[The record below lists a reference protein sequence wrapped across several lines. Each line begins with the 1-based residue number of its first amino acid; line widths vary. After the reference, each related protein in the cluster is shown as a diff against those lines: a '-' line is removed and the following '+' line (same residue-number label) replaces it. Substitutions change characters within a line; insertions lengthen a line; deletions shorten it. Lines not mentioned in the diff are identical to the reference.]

1 MQSRLPLSVAIITL
15 NEEEHLP
22 RCLASVGELA
32 SEIVVVDSGSTD
44 RTVEIARAAG
54 ARIIT
59 HPWQGFARQKALSME
74 HCTQPWVLCLDAD
87 EAVSPELA
95 GSIRQILAGN
105 PAATG
110 FRVNRR
116 THYLGDWI
124 WHAWYPEWLIRL
136 VRREAARWTGADP
149 HPSLETNGAAE
160 KLTGDLLHYSYAS
173 LQAHFERTLRY
184 ARGSAEALNRSGKP
198 CRWYHLVFSP
208 WLAFLKKLILK
219 SAWRDGWRG
228 WIISVATFFGV
239 FAKYAFRLEMQLNAK
254 PESIKPPSER
264 AATPNRTD
272 SKPT

>member
-1 MQSRLPLSVAIITL
+1 
-15 NEEEHLP
+15 
-22 RCLASVGELA
+22 
-32 SEIVVVDSGSTD
+32 
-44 RTVEIARAAG
+44 
-54 ARIIT
+54 
-59 HPWQGFARQKALSME
+59 
-74 HCTQPWVLCLDAD
+74 LCLDAD